1 MQIKNNKSHS
11 KLIRN
16 GLIPDA
22 DSVNLKIRSP
32 LLISFV
38 EHLKC

>member
-16 GLIPDA
+16 GLIP
-22 DSVNLKIRSP
+22 NLYSSDFRIRSP

-38 EHLKC
+38 KHLKC

>member
-1 MQIKNNKSHS
+1 MQIRNNKSRS

-16 GLIPDA
+16 GLIP
-22 DSVNLKIRSP
+22 NLYSFNSRIRSP

-38 EHLKC
+38 KHLKC